1 VAAKKYDFEAWM
13 PAQGTYREVISCS
26 NCTDY
31 QARRLGIRCREK
43 EGAAPRGFVHTL
55 NSTAIATGRTIV
67 AILENN
73 QQEDGSIL
81 IPKVLRKYMG
91 DIERISMKR

>member
-1 VAAKKYDFEAWM
+1 
-13 PAQGTYREVISCS
+13 VISCS

-31 QARRLGIRCREK
+31 QARRLGIRYREK
-43 EGAAPRGFVHTL
+43 EGAPPKGVVHTL

-67 AILENN
+67 AIIENY

-81 IPKVLRKYMG
+81 VPNILRKYMG
-91 DIERISMKR
+91 DIEKITFKR